1 MILKSTTYELVAS
14 VTPQQQRA
22 SDTGE
27 ARRSWSWS
35 TLRREE
41 ERTRSAGALVR
52 VFEYHLLRLALCAPS
67 FAFASEL
74 ALL

>member
-22 SDTGE
+22 SDKGE
-27 ARRSWSWS
+27 ARRSWS
-35 TLRREE
+35 TLRRGE

-67 FAFASEL
+67 FAFTSEL